1 MQPHAL
7 VPRLKELVS
16 NSLAAH
22 GAFIYRVISTLL
34 GASNEHLSPISLS
47 TLNLIPFTIE
57 QLGKNPNAP
66 IRRDYELRSRG
77 PAVLGAEV
85 LDKNI
90 FQASFF
96 F

>member
-16 NSLAAH
+16 NLLAAH

-34 GASNEHLSPISLS
+34 ELSNEHLSPTSLS

-57 QLGKNPNAP
+57 QLGKNPSAP
-66 IRRDYELRSRG
+66 TRRDYELRSRG
-77 PAVLGAEV
+77 PAVLGAEA
-85 LDKNI
+85 LDRAPLPPKP
-90 FQASFF
+90 
-96 F
+96 